1 MLKIYTPLALII
13 NICIE
18 VSGVFITNM
27 WEVKA
32 YISYKSQE
40 I

>member
-18 VSGVFITNM
+18 VSGGFITNM
-27 WEVKA
+27 
-32 YISYKSQE
+32 
-40 I
+40 

>member
-27 WEVKA
+27 
-32 YISYKSQE
+32 
-40 I
+40 